1 MGTAAG
7 KPGNKITG
15 VCVVLL
21 PPLFFCAGTA
31 GTAGTP
37 HKQGLAAVPALF
49 EQRGQRG
56 QKQGYP
62 QQKMCYPLIL
72 LNKQAI
78 QNGRSNSGHPVKLD
92 LNSSPL
98 PSGRR
103 FAAVGTGTP
112 HRAGRGH
119 QQPHQINTAQRRLI
133 RAGAGL
139 DRAGVSNGGR
149 RYLPYLVQGPCPQIC
164 SAKGVPARPLIGG
177 PPVQARPGFAAQHQ
191 AKGWAPWALD
201 HTTGPDSSA
210 STGQQRP
217 GTVGAANCLKGQGRR
232 LPG

>member
-1 MGTAAG
+1 MQQAGPYNPLRRFGKLGNHQGSNHPYLDPLGSTFERGPGHGVASG

-56 QKQGYP
+56 QKQRYP
-62 QQKMCYPLIL
+62 QQEMCYPLIL

-78 QNGRSNSGHPVKLD
+78 QHGHSNSGHRVKLD

-103 FAAVGTGTP
+103 FAAVGTGSP

-133 RAGAGL
+133 RAGAGP
-139 DRAGVSNGGR
+139 VP
-149 RYLPYLVQGPCPQIC
+149 LPPPRTAAPAPASKQ
-164 SAKGVPARPLIGG
+164 PARPWLAQGIGL
-177 PPVQARPGFAAQHQ
+177 
-191 AKGWAPWALD
+191 GWW
-201 HTTGPDSSA
+201 
-210 STGQQRP
+210 
-217 GTVGAANCLKGQGRR
+217 V
-232 LPG
+232 